1 MQVLEKTITL
11 FLMASL
17 FLAPVWA
24 APGPPTEV
32 VKGAVQGV
40 LDILNNPAYQAQKDY
55 RRQLVKQTVDARFD
69 YREMAK
75 RCLGATWSGLSDA
88 QRDDFVQIFAQLL
101 EASYYDKI
109 EKYTQNIR
117 IDYTGEIVDDCY
129 AEVKSVIVRPN
140 DRIPF
145 NFRLLQGAGG
155 WKVYDVV
162 IEGVSLVSNYRS
174 QFTRVIHESS
184 YAELVRRLRNRV
196 NQLQQTGG
204 A

>member
-1 MQVLEKTITL
+1 MQALVRTL
-11 FLMASL
+11 TWLMLFSL
-17 FLAPVWA
+17 LPAPAWA

-32 VKGAVQGV
+32 VKGVVQGV
-40 LDILNNPAYQAQKDY
+40 LDILNNPAYQGQKSH
-55 RRQLVKQTVDARFD
+55 RRELVRQAIDARFD

-75 RCLGATWSGLSDA
+75 RCLGATWRSLNGA
-88 QRDDFVQIFAQLL
+88 QQNEFVQLFAKLL

-109 EKYTQNIR
+109 EKYTRNIR
-117 IDYTGEIVDDCY
+117 VEYTGEIVDDGY

-145 NFRLLQGAGG
+145 NFRLLQESGG

-162 IEGVSLVSNYRS
+162 IEGVSLMSNYRS

-184 YAELVRRLRNRV
+184 YGELVRRLRNRV
-196 NQLQQTGG
+196 TELQRTGG

>member
-1 MQVLEKTITL
+1 MQFLATTITL

-17 FLAPVWA
+17 FLAPAGA
-24 APGPPTEV
+24 ASGPPTEV

-69 YREMAK
+69 YQEMAK
-75 RCLGATWSGLSDA
+75 RCLGGTWSGLSDA
-88 QRDDFVQIFAQLL
+88 QRDDFVQLFAQLL

-109 EKYTQNIR
+109 EKYTRNIR
-117 IDYTGEIVDDCY
+117 IEYTGEIVDDVY
-129 AEVKSVIVRPN
+129 AEVKCVIVRPN

-145 NFRLLQGAGG
+145 NFRLLQDAGG